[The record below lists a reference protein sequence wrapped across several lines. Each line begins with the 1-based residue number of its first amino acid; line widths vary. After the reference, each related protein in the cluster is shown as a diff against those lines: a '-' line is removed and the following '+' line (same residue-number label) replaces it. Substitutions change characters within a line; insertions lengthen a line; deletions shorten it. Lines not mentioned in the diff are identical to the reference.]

1 MRTFDI
7 ALRNAKQEVSAA
19 QEALQVVRDG
29 ISRSSAGNTIVRST
43 IRRHDPGR
51 SREGRATA

>member
-1 MRTFDI
+1 MWT
-7 ALRNAKQEVSAA
+7 A

-43 IRRHDPGR
+43 VDGNAQVVTTMV
-51 SREGRATA
+51 GVQFAQ